1 MGFETI
7 HAVRWATYA
16 DLAVLFGAPLFALG
30 QPKAFGDALN
40 IGVLAGLAGAG
51 LALSVSGFALVLAA
65 MGGTGVYEID
75 PETFTYVLAST
86 AVGWAFLARMSAL
99 LLIVLALAIPSIER
113 RIKLNSVSLFGA
125 VAVGSLAWSGHA
137 AASQGVAGAVRLAGD
152 IAHMLAASTWVG
164 ALVILFRQ
172 VLLAGPGDAANTRL
186 AWEMLSGF
194 AVPGSVIV
202 GIVLFTGLL
211 NAAFLFGPADVLLMP
226 SSPYGQLLLIKLVLF
241 GGMLCLAALNRFT
254 LTPALARRADSGELV
269 QSIRALRL
277 STGMEL
283 TLAIAILAPVG
294 WLGTLEPLVT
304 TAPT

>member
-7 HAVRWATYA
+7 HVVRWATYA
-16 DLAVLFGAPLFALG
+16 DLGILFGAPLFALG
-30 QPKAFGDALN
+30 RPKAFHRALN
-40 IGVLAGLAGAG
+40 LGALAGLAVLG
-51 LALSVSGFALVLAA
+51 LALGLGGFVLVVAE
-65 MGGTGVYEID
+65 MGGTDGFAID
-75 PETFTYVLAST
+75 PEIFTYVLTST

-99 LLIVLALAIPSIER
+99 LLILSALVVPSIKR
-113 RIKLNSVSLFGA
+113 LTKLKFVTLFGA

-137 AASQGVAGAVRLAGD
+137 AASEGVAGAVRLAGD
-152 IAHMLAASTWVG
+152 IAHMLAASAWVG
-164 ALVILFRQ
+164 ALIVLFRQ
-172 VLLAGPGDAANTRL
+172 VFLAGPGDAANTRL

-194 AVPGSVIV
+194 AMPGSVIV

-241 GGMLCLAALNRFT
+241 GVMLCLAALNRFT

-283 TLAIAILAPVG
+283 TLAIAILALVG

>member
-1 MGFETI
+1 MGFEPI

-16 DLAVLFGAPLFALG
+16 DLGILFGAPLFALG
-30 QPKAFGDALN
+30 RPKAFDNALN
-40 IGVLAGLAGAG
+40 PEALAGLAGTG
-51 LALSVSGFALVLAA
+51 LALSLGGFVLVVAA
-65 MGGTGVYEID
+65 MGGTGVFAID
-75 PETFTYVLAST
+75 PETFTYVLTST
-86 AVGWAFLARMSAL
+86 AVGWAFLARMSVL
-99 LLIVLALAIPSIER
+99 LLILLVLAVPSIER
-113 RIKLNSVSLFGA
+113 LTKLKFVILFSA

-137 AASQGVAGAVRLAGD
+137 AASEGVAGAVRLAGD
-152 IAHMLAASTWVG
+152 IAHVLAASAWVG

-241 GGMLCLAALNRFT
+241 GVMLCLAALNRFT

-283 TLAIAILAPVG
+283 TLAIAILALVG